1 MPVKCWTPNPY
12 LLNTNIRA
20 GAMGGFRK
28 GRLSKRLVIE
38 NLIDNQPRVD
48 ESLIGSLDLDLYIL
62 CA

>member
-12 LLNTNIRA
+12 LLRYIRA

-38 NLIDNQPRVD
+38 NLIDNQPRVN
-48 ESLIGSLDLDLYIL
+48 ESLISSLDLDLYIL